1 MIRVNFKANRSNKTP
16 VVSLKSLKPFLGSTQ
31 LKKND
36 TLQVKV
42 VNDAGFIG
50 QFDFVVTSN
59 DTAVANGWNSTMFGS
74 PTSSS
79 PISLGICEVK
89 HLTNVV
95 SLLHSAA
102 GNSRSTKVSKTASTK
117 TRRSA
122 GTRYDRPNKTA
133 LVKALK
139 RQNGNK
145 TATARD
151 FFVSPRT
158 LGRWLE
164 SYGIN
169 A

>member
-1 MIRVNFKANRSNKTP
+1 MITVKFKSSQGYSTP
-16 VVSLKSLKPFLGSTQ
+16 VVSLKSLKPFIGSTR

-42 VNDAGFIG
+42 VNEAGLIG
-50 QFDFVVTSN
+50 QFDFVVASK
-59 DTAVANGWNSTMFGS
+59 DAAVADGWNSTMFGS
-74 PTSSS
+74 PTSNS

-89 HLTNVV
+89 HLNSVV

-117 TRRSA
+117 TSRSA